1 MAWAI
6 FFIISLIILISS
18 IVMASISAKVTCK
31 NGRLL
36 DPSKILFI
44 GVVLSSIVLFIPIYI
59 NTFKSSN
66 CGIFETVLI
75 SIHNMIRLFV
85 VDGEFGFVTA
95 NLGDMPTLVSK
106 GYTVLF
112 AILFVLAPILTF
124 GFVLSFFGNIAA
136 YKRYVTHYNSDT
148 FIFSELNEKSLK
160 LANSLTSNK
169 SQKRFIVFTDV
180 FNNEEHGYELTEK
193 AKELGAVCFKKDIT
207 NIDFSFH
214 SQKSKLSFF
223 AIGDNCSE
231 NIGQALKIV
240 EKMKYRENTALYV
253 FSTQTESE
261 MLLANAFISD
271 DDEIKIKVRRVN
283 EVNSLVMRNLYDNG
297 FEKIF
302 KSAYDDGSGIKK
314 INAVIVGMGLLG
326 TEMTKALSWFCQMDG
341 YLLEI
346 NAFDLNES
354 TEDKFVSQC
363 PELMKFSGRLDV
375 EGESRYTINIHYG
388 IDVEDVT
395 FDRLIISLPRTTY
408 VFVALG
414 EDEKNIAAAVKL
426 RRLFERMNCNPQIQ
440 AIVNNADKNKA
451 LVGITNFKGQAYNID
466 FIGDTESSYS
476 EKVILH
482 SDIEAEALERHL
494 KWGKKSEFWKY
505 DYNYKSSM
513 ASAIHKKMK
522 ILCGVTG
529 IEKKFENR
537 TEEEILN

>member
-1 MAWAI
+1 M
-6 FFIISLIILISS
+6 
-18 IVMASISAKVTCK
+18 
-31 NGRLL
+31 
-36 DPSKILFI
+36 
-44 GVVLSSIVLFIPIYI
+44 
-59 NTFKSSN
+59 
-66 CGIFETVLI
+66 
-75 SIHNMIRLFV
+75 
-85 VDGEFGFVTA
+85 
-95 NLGDMPTLVSK
+95 LV
-106 GYTVLF
+106 
-112 AILFVLAPILTF
+112 
-124 GFVLSFFGNIAA
+124 
-136 YKRYVTHYNSDT
+136 
-148 FIFSELNEKSLK
+148 
-160 LANSLTSNK
+160 
-169 SQKRFIVFTDV
+169 
-180 FNNEEHGYELTEK
+180 
-193 AKELGAVCFKKDIT
+193 
-207 NIDFSFH
+207 
-214 SQKSKLSFF
+214 
-223 AIGDNCSE
+223 
-231 NIGQALKIV
+231 
-240 EKMKYRENTALYV
+240 
-253 FSTQTESE
+253 
-261 MLLANAFISD
+261 ANAFNSD
-271 DDEIKIKVRRVN
+271 DDDIKIKVRRVN

-440 AIVNNADKNKA
+440 AIVNTADKNKA

-537 TEEEILN
+537 TEEEILNLRILEHKRWNAYMRSEGYIFGGTVEKKGRNDLAKMHNCLVPFNELLPSDQIKDDD